1 MNLTFIVPLI
11 GYGVFLHAT
20 QFDVSLLLLT
30 LASVAALWLQQRHQ
44 GFDLA
49 EQVRFVGD
57 RVFLGERRLSLFPIL
72 WGSAIRNRVYEAA
85 FLDDPITKLD
95 CNKTF
100 STHIGVTKEGELVP
114 QPISNR
120 TPHALLVGPSGSG
133 KTELMR
139 LVATHFDA
147 EIWSIDFNS
156 GIGLKDVPR
165 LSLQASENCLDVLD
179 LMKRELR
186 ARGQRTL
193 QPRLLLAVDGL
204 DLALQNKTVYHLV
217 QQIASQGRALNVM
230 LLLSSQTLSGVPR
243 TIWVNCANRFSLGA
257 DLESRV
263 QLGFC
268 GRSASSFGDWG
279 EAEMLQGQRLV
290 SFRFPLGF
298 RNEKTASA
306 ETETVNPLLTRVSST
321 PQ

>member
-1 MNLTFIVPLI
+1 
-11 GYGVFLHAT
+11 
-20 QFDVSLLLLT
+20 
-30 LASVAALWLQQRHQ
+30 
-44 GFDLA
+44 
-49 EQVRFVGD
+49 
-57 RVFLGERRLSLFPIL
+57 
-72 WGSAIRNRVYEAA
+72 
-85 FLDDPITKLD
+85 
-95 CNKTF
+95 
-100 STHIGVTKEGELVP
+100 VTKEGELVP